1 MRMRALRILGE
12 ELAPISRNLID
23 KCRSHE
29 SITTN
34 HQNGAPKCRV
44 VYIAN
49 TPTRLSVAAK
59 FVVTLTDLI
68 CGFASITPLAFADG
82 VFSAGA
88 PAGPEAVVA
97 AAAAATARA
106 VASRLICGP
115 ALSTL

>member
-1 MRMRALRILGE
+1 MSESRI
-12 ELAPISRNLID
+12 
-23 KCRSHE
+23 
-29 SITTN
+29 N
-34 HQNGAPKCRV
+34 HDQSPKRCTK

-97 AAAAATARA
+97 AAAAATA
-106 VASRLICGP
+106 
-115 ALSTL
+115 